1 MLFFAPW
8 AVFERWALRDWNM
21 VVVVDVDHGAGES
34 AKGEFQNGQK

>member
-21 VVVVDVDHGAGES
+21 VVDHGAGES